1 MKITAEEALRLFNLR
16 PNYTMQDLKQRYRE
30 LTKKWHPDINHSPNA
45 EEIMGRIN
53 TAYEILQGAVGTF
66 DTGVTYRYKHSS
78 FFDVIK
84 TSEVIAKTNKH
95 IYKHSSFFDI
105 VCETL

>member
-1 MKITAEEALRLFNLR
+1 MKITAEEALRLFNLKS
-16 PNYTMQDLKQRYRE
+16 NYTIQDLKQRYRE

-53 TAYEILQGAVGTF
+53 KAYELLQEAVGTF
-66 DTGVTYRYKHSS
+66 DTGVSYRYKHSS

-84 TSEVIAKTNKH
+84 TSDVIEKVNKR
-95 IYKHSSFFDI
+95 IYTHSSFFDI
-105 VCETL
+105 VCDM